1 MSLITFAQVR
11 AARRVLNMKRA
22 VAASLL
28 GMPVALLSKG
38 EQFGGAVPVAHVTP
52 ALELLKLARR
62 VRRGLAGPP
71 GNRRF
76 PRENLPFP
84 RPRCACGRPLH
95 VAGTNYSPRR
105 GEFWYFLCPACG
117 RRYWSSDGRA
127 RPVQPKGGA
136 WRLLKDRVRC
146 PSCEVECRAVAPR
159 SSRSRSRAWLC
170 PRCRTRYLN
179 VRGRAVPCAPENRGF
194 LSLPFLASRECPACG
209 NGRLSIRA
217 RPHPPKTRH
226 FYFRCGACRA
236 TFRFE
241 KRLERLVPLR
251 VRSHARAIE
260 AG

>member
-1 MSLITFAQVR
+1 MSRITFAQVR

-38 EQFGGAVPVAHVTP
+38 EQFGASVPAAHSMP

-62 VRRGLAGPP
+62 VPRRLAGLP
-71 GNRRF
+71 GNRQF

-84 RPRCACGRPLH
+84 RPRCGCGRPLH
-95 VAGTNYSPRR
+95 VAGTNYSPQR

-127 RPVQPKGGA
+127 RPVHPKGGA
-136 WRLLKDRVRC
+136 WRPLKDRIRC
-146 PSCEVECRAVAPR
+146 PSCEVECRVVAPR
-159 SSRSRSRAWLC
+159 SSRSRSRTWLC

-179 VRGRAVPCAPENRGF
+179 VRGRAVPATETRGF
-194 LSLPFLASRECPACG
+194 LSLSFLASRECPACG
-209 NGRLSIRA
+209 NERLSIRA

-226 FYFRCGACRA
+226 FYFRCGACRK
-236 TFRFE
+236 TFRFD
-241 KRLERLVPLR
+241 KRLGQLVALR
-251 VRSHARAIE
+251 ARDRARAI
-260 AG
+260 ATG